1 MSLAATAGTAGAY
14 PGVEPAPVGRR
25 LRRARSGNDLEDC
38 GDGDGEARNRGRR
51 QRGPVGA
58 QAVERA
64 IAILQ
69 CFDGPTDLGVSQI
82 ANRVGIAVPTAH
94 RIVRALVAGGLID
107 QDPDTD
113 RYHLGVTTAVLGQLA
128 LDRLGLSKA
137 VPDLEGLAASTGEAV
152 NLGVR
157 VAGDVMVV
165 LHVPSHEP
173 LRFEQRPGTRVPLH
187 VSAMGKALLAWG
199 SGPTSPTDGPL
210 ERFTARSI
218 TTPAKLSRELER
230 IRQQGYSLN
239 DEERDVGVRAVAVP
253 LLDADGKAVAAV
265 ALQGPTVRLTDRRLP
280 KLIKTL
286 REVVDGLAGAP
297 V

>member
-1 MSLAATAGTAGAY
+1 MATATGSTTEPDGAG
-14 PGVEPAPVGRR
+14 PRT
-25 LRRARSGNDLEDC
+25 
-38 GDGDGEARNRGRR
+38 
-51 QRGPVGA
+51 GA

-69 CFDGPTDLGVSQI
+69 CFDGPSDLGVSQI

-113 RYHLGVTTAVLGQLA
+113 RYHLGVTSAVLGQLA

-137 VPDLEGLAASTGEAV
+137 VPDLERLAASTGEAV

-157 VAGDVMVV
+157 VADDVMVV
-165 LHVPSHEP
+165 LHVPSREP

-199 SGPTSPTDGPL
+199 NAPPSDGKL
-210 ERFTARSI
+210 DRYTTRSI
-218 TTPAKLSRELER
+218 TSVTKLTRELEKVR
-230 IRQQGYSLN
+230 RQGYSLN
-239 DEERDVGVRAVAVP
+239 DEERNLGVRAVAVP
-253 LLDADGKAVAAV
+253 LLDAEGKAVAAV

-280 KLIKTL
+280 KLVKTL
-286 REVVDGLAGAP
+286 REVVDGLGASGL
-297 V
+297 